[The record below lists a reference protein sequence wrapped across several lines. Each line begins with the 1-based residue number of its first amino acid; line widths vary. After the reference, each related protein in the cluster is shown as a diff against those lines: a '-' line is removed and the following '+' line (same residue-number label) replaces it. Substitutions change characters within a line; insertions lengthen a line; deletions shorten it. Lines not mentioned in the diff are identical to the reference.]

1 MEYTFMTVGK
11 IIELVGSSPKSWQ
24 DAVDDALKRTAKTI
38 RNIRG
43 IEVVKWTARVERGK
57 IIEYRATVKL
67 SFAVEEGS

>member
-1 MEYTFMTVGK
+1 MVVGK

-24 DAVDDALKRTAKTI
+24 DAVDDALERTAKTI

-67 SFAVEEGS
+67 SFGVEEGS